1 MSRKCPRGLNG
12 TCSFC
17 GWRLRSLSWEPGNE
31 DGVPK
36 VSTTAH
42 VTEGALTLQAPRPR
56 LSSFRKPLL
65 ATTKLPERTPLSESQ
80 SVSKALPWCSPS
92 LGWPSLQ
99 LHLFVSEKAYYQEKW
114 SITGALQVWN
124 DTEVLRVMGSMFC
137 QYLRKYRANGT
148 SIDLSWGSDSL
159 SVNTCWPNSSQIRN
173 FCTALGTDP

>member
-1 MSRKCPRGLNG
+1 MPRKCPHGLNG

-56 LSSFRKPLL
+56 LSSLRKPLL

-92 LGWPSLQ
+92 LGWPSL
-99 LHLFVSEKAYYQEKW
+99 LSYSPSCNCTSLCLKKPTTRKSGRLQEHSRYEMMQRSW
-114 SITGALQVWN
+114 EWWGA
-124 DTEVLRVMGSMFC
+124 C
-137 QYLRKYRANGT
+137 
-148 SIDLSWGSDSL
+148 
-159 SVNTCWPNSSQIRN
+159 SVNIRGN
-173 FCTALGTDP
+173 TGQMVPVLIFPGAQTLCL